1 MGRSELVQHLR
12 ELAEEL
18 GRSPTTED
26 MHEHGRYS
34 AQAYYYY
41 FDTWNETLDAAG
53 LETTETTR
61 TDVIEELQRIQDVVG
76 DPSSWAEAIRE
87 HGQYSLSQVYSKFG
101 DLESALHAAGIERQ
115 EPDTISKNDVLE
127 EISRLGTD
135 GTPPTADQMDEEG
148 SYSTRTC
155 HDLFGSWS
163 DALRAAGYEPP
174 GTGTEYTEA
183 ELLDEIGRLAE
194 EFGRPPTT
202 REMQEHGKHSA
213 TVYFRRFDSWNDAIR
228 AAGYTPVASA
238 PDVSEQRIPATELL
252 AEINRL
258 AEQVGG
264 RPTTDQMNEYGQYSV
279 RPYVNRFGSWNNA
292 IERAGFSPFTGTS
305 EDLFS
310 REDLI
315 TELQRLG
322 DVVDRPPTVEQMNE
336 RGRYSPSPFKR
347 RFGSWVEA
355 LRAAG
360 FEPTTHQLR
369 RYDPD
374 SDETGLDATQ

>member
-1 MGRSELVQHLR
+1 MGRTELIQHLR

-41 FDTWNETLDAAG
+41 FDTWNETLEAAD
-53 LETTETTR
+53 LATTATTR
-61 TDVIEELQRIQDVVG
+61 ADVVEDLRRIQDIVG
-76 DPSSWAEAIRE
+76 NPSSWSEAIRE
-87 HGQYSLSQVYSKFG
+87 HGRQPLSQVYSKFG
-101 DLESALHAAGIERQ
+101 DLESALDEAGIEQR
-115 EPDTISKNDVLE
+115 EPDTISQGDVIE
-127 EISRLGTD
+127 EITRLATD
-135 GTPPTADQMDEEG
+135 GTPPTTDQMDEEG
-148 SYSTRTC
+148 AYSARTC

-174 GTGTEYTEA
+174 KTGNEYTDE
-183 ELLDEIGRLAE
+183 ELLEEIERLVKK
-194 EFGRPPTT
+194 FGRPPTT
-202 REMQEHGKHSA
+202 REMREYGKYTAS
-213 TVYFRRFDSWNDAIR
+213 VYFGRFGSWNDAIR

-238 PDVSEQRIPATELL
+238 PDASGQRIPASELL
-252 AEINRL
+252 AEIDRL
-258 AEQVGG
+258 ADQVGG
-264 RPTTDQMNEYGQYSV
+264 RPTAEQMNEHGQYSV
-279 RPYVNRFGSWNNA
+279 HPYVNRFGSWNSA
-292 IERAGFSPFTGTS
+292 IERAGFTPFTGTT

-310 REDLI
+310 REELI

-322 DVVDRPPTVEQMNE
+322 DVVDRPPTVRQMTE
-336 RGRYSPSPFKR
+336 LGRYSSSPYKR

-374 SDETGLDATQ
+374 NDEMTEDERQ